1 MSVCSSGGDRG
12 KAECGASAEGWREC
26 SALRCFFVEHIR
38 RGRISLLTDAA
49 VPSPPAPSGVRQAP
63 RVSAGL
69 LLLERRG
76 TPIQGKRSAPRAAQ
90 RSTDSHF
97 LKSFRTCPGVAPFCW
112 GLFIANVDKS
122 ELQEGSH
129 RVTRSNILFLVI
141 GALAIVVVVMGY
153 QLSQDRKQP
162 EGMRIDLGPNGVKIE
177 KK

>member
-76 TPIQGKRSAPRAAQ
+76 TPIQGKRSAPPPEP
-90 RSTDSHF
+90 RSTDTHF
-97 LKSFRTCPGVAPFCW
+97 LKCFGTCPGVAP
-112 GLFIANVDKS
+112 L
-122 ELQEGSH
+122 L
-129 RVTRSNILFLVI
+129 
-141 GALAIVVVVMGY
+141 
-153 QLSQDRKQP
+153 
-162 EGMRIDLGPNGVKIE
+162 LGPFYCECRQVRAAGRIPPRDTQQHSVLGYWSAGDRRRCHGVPALSGS
-177 KK
+177 

>member
-1 MSVCSSGGDRG
+1 M
-12 KAECGASAEGWREC
+12 
-26 SALRCFFVEHIR
+26 LRAPLFFAEHIR

-69 LLLERRG
+69 FCFWKDG
-76 TPIQGKRSAPRAAQ
+76 TPIQGKRSAPPPEPRP
-90 RSTDSHF
+90 TEMHF
-97 LKSFRTCPGVAPFCW
+97 LKCFGSWPGVAPPTAGAF
-112 GLFIANVDKS
+112 FIANVDKS

-129 RVTRSNILFLVI
+129 RVTCSNILFLVV

-153 QLSQDRKQP
+153 QLYQDRKQP
-162 EGMRIDLGPNGVKIE
+162 DGMRIDLGPNGVKIE